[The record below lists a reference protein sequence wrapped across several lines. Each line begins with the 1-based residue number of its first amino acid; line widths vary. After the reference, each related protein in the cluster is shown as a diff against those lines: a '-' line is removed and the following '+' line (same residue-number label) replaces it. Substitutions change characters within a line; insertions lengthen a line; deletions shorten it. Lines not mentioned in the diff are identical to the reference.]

1 MVTFG
6 AVKEREFS
14 LIEAGEYCLTL
25 NDLEESSGQF
35 GDRMIWKFLV
45 APVSDPTNYINKR
58 KDGTGDE
65 KDVWVFTDPEILLG
79 SIQHEFVEKLTGR
92 SFAKGDQ
99 PPSEDELLGRRIV
112 GYITHYVPKK
122 GKNAGT
128 KQEQVV
134 AGSIKAF
141 KGPQPNKV
149 VTTFVPP
156 AAGPSDSE
164 REATERAELIEET
177 KKQIRK
183 ATILDLEP
191 AAQWAEIDLAG
202 LTHQELLDGL
212 QTIKDAIAAA

>member
-25 NDLEESSGQF
+25 NELEESSGQF

-65 KDVWVFTDPEILLG
+65 KDVWVFTDPDIILG
-79 SIQHEFVEKLTGR
+79 SIQHEFVEKLTER
-92 SFAKGDQ
+92 PFAKGSE
-99 PPSEDELLGRRIV
+99 PPDEDDLIGHRII

-134 AGSIKAF
+134 AGSIKPF
-141 KGPQPNKV
+141 KGPSKTVARAVEPDPN
-149 VTTFVPP
+149 
-156 AAGPSDSE
+156 AASSQNGDV
-164 REATERAELIEET
+164 ERAELVEET
-177 KKQIRK
+177 RKQIRK
-183 ATILDLEP
+183 ATILDLEHAEAW
-191 AAQWAEIDLAG
+191 AAIDLEG
-202 LTHQELLDGL
+202 LTHQELRDGL
-212 QTIKDAIAAA
+212 QTIKEAIAAA